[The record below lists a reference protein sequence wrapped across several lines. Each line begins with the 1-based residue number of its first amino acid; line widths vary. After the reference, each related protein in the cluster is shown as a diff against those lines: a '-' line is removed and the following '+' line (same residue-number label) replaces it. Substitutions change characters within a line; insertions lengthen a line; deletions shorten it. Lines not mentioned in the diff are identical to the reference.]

1 MLNPSDISHDTIK
14 QLFYQQIRRVTKKA
28 CGNESFD
35 IQFSDQWL

>member
-1 MLNPSDISHDTIK
+1 MNNPSDISHDTIK
-14 QLFYQQIRRVTKKA
+14 RLFYQQIRSITKRA

>member
-1 MLNPSDISHDTIK
+1 MYNPSDVSHDTIK
-14 QLFYQQIRRVTKKA
+14 NLFYQQIRRVTKRA